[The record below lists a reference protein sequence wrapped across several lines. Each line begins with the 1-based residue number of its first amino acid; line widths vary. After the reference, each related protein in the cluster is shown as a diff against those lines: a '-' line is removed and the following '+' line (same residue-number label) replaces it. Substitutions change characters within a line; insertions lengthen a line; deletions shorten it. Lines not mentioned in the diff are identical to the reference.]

1 MHLEG
6 LSYPP
11 QSTQTLKNLLKPHLI
26 QILRMWSLIIA
37 VILLCALTL
46 FILLTWNKY
55 SIRDIVVL
63 VLTVFS
69 LIFVVTGLGLY
80 KSQQV
85 KYEERTTKLYDFY
98 KNEIEINRQEVVQ
111 ETMEAYYENRIQE
124 TATVV
129 DGITRQVKYAIKPVL
144 DKYPPQK

>member
-6 LSYPP
+6 LSYSP
-11 QSTQTLKNLLKPHLI
+11 QSTQTLKNSLKPHLI

-55 SIRDIVVL
+55 SVRDIVTL

-85 KYEERTTKLYDFY
+85 KYEERTTKLYNFY

-144 DKYPPQK
+144 DKYPLQK

>member
-1 MHLEG
+1 MYLEG
-6 LSYPP
+6 LSYPL
-11 QSTQTLKNLLKPHLI
+11 QSTQTLKNLLKSHLI
-26 QILRMWSLIIA
+26 QILRMWSLLIA

-55 SIRDIVVL
+55 SIRDIITL

-129 DGITRQVKYAIKPVL
+129 DGVTRQVKYAIKPVL
-144 DKYPPQK
+144 DEYPPQK

>member
-1 MHLEG
+1 
-6 LSYPP
+6 
-11 QSTQTLKNLLKPHLI
+11 
-26 QILRMWSLIIA
+26 MWSLIIA

-55 SIRDIVVL
+55 SVRDIVTL

-129 DGITRQVKYAIKPVL
+129 DGVTRQVKYAIKPVL
-144 DKYPPQK
+144 DEYPPQK

>member
-1 MHLEG
+1 
-6 LSYPP
+6 
-11 QSTQTLKNLLKPHLI
+11 
-26 QILRMWSLIIA
+26 MWSLIIA

-55 SIRDIVVL
+55 SVRDIVTL

-69 LIFVVTGLGLY
+69 LIFVVTGLCLY

>member
-1 MHLEG
+1 
-6 LSYPP
+6 
-11 QSTQTLKNLLKPHLI
+11 
-26 QILRMWSLIIA
+26 MWSLITA

-55 SIRDIVVL
+55 SVRDIISLVL
-63 VLTVFS
+63 VVFS

-98 KNEIEINRQEVVQ
+98 KNEIQINRQEVIQ

-129 DGITRQVKYAIKPVL
+129 DGVTRRVEYAIKSIC
-144 DKYPPQK
+144 DKYPSQR

>member
-1 MHLEG
+1 
-6 LSYPP
+6 
-11 QSTQTLKNLLKPHLI
+11 
-26 QILRMWSLIIA
+26 MWSLIIA

-55 SIRDIVVL
+55 SVRDIVTL
-63 VLTVFS
+63 VLTIFS

-85 KYEERTTKLYDFY
+85 KYEEHTTKLYDFY

-129 DGITRQVKYAIKPVL
+129 DGVTRQVKYAIKPVL
-144 DKYPPQK
+144 DEYPSQK